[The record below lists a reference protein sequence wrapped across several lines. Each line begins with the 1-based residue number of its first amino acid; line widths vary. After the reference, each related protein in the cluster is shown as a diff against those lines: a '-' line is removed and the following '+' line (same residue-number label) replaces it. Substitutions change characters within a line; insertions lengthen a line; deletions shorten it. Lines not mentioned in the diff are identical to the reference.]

1 MAERNAVNRNTVID
15 AIAFIG
21 TGILCLVEGY
31 RLHVTADPRMLSQ
44 ELQPGFYV
52 LLLGGIL
59 LVTGL
64 VYLARHLRAPPHDDV
79 VVTTPEQ
86 QAARAFVVGSIFA
99 ALAGYAILIATIGY
113 FVGSVIF
120 FLAILAIFKVKPI
133 PAVAFS
139 VVLAAVYYAVFV
151 LYLDIIFPHALLF

>member
-1 MAERNAVNRNTVID
+1 MAERNAVNRNTIID
-15 AIAFIG
+15 SIAFIG
-21 TGILCLVEGY
+21 TGILCLIEGY

-64 VYLARHLRAPPHDDV
+64 VYLVRHLRAPPHDDAV
-79 VVTTPEQ
+79 STPEQ
-86 QAARAFVVGSIFA
+86 KAARAFVVGSIFA

-113 FVGSVIF
+113 FIGSVIF
-120 FLAILAIFKVKPI
+120 FIAILAIFKVKLV
-133 PAVAFS
+133 PAVAIS
-139 VVLAAVYYAVFV
+139 LVLAGVYYAVFV